1 MKAIPMDIP
10 DVVLFEPRVFG
21 DERGFFFESFNQ
33 KIFDEVVGRA
43 VTFVQD
49 NHSRSVKGVLRGLH
63 YQVRQPQGKLVRV
76 VQGEVFDVAVDIR
89 RGSPTFGQWVGAHL
103 SAENKRQLWVPEGF
117 AHGFV
122 VLSRR
127 PSSSTRPPT
136 TTPRRTSVAL
146 PGMIQISRSSGRL
159 PVSRSCRGRTSR
171 ASCWPRRMC
180 SNSLMAEHDVR
191 AGLAAGGA

>member
-33 KIFDEVVGRA
+33 KILDEVVGRA

-89 RGSPTFGQWVGAHL
+89 RGSPTFGQWIGAYL

-122 VLSRR
+122 VLSE
-127 PSSSTRPPT
+127 TAEFLYKT
-136 TTPRRTSVAL
+136 TDHYAPAHERCIAWNDPEIAIV
-146 PGMIQISRSSGRL
+146 
-159 PVSRSCRGRTSR
+159 
-171 ASCWPRRMC
+171 WPFAGEPQL
-180 SNSLMAEHDVR
+180 SEKDQQGKLLAEADVFEQLD
-191 AGLAAGGA
+191 G

>member
-1 MKAIPMDIP
+1 MKATPMAIP

-33 KIFDEVVGRA
+33 KVFDEVVGRP

-49 NHSRSVKGVLRGLH
+49 NHSRSIKGVLRGLH
-63 YQVRQPQGKLVRV
+63 YQVQQPQGKLVRV

-103 SAENKRQLWVPEGF
+103 SADNKHQLWVPEGF

-122 VLSRR
+122 VLSD
-127 PSSSTRPPT
+127 TAEFLYKT
-136 TTPRRTSVAL
+136 TDYYAPAHERCIAWND
-146 PGMIQISRSSGRL
+146 PQIGIE
-159 PVSRSCRGRTSR
+159 
-171 ASCWPRRMC
+171 WPIEGEPQL
-180 SNSLMAEHDVR
+180 SPKDR
-191 AGLAAGGA
+191 AGFSLADAEVFK